1 VTVQTPTIAVGSIS
15 PDQAC
20 KVISIQHNHVIVAI
34 GPDFVTRTPISFSD
48 CELLWGS

>member
-1 VTVQTPTIAVGSIS
+1 VTVQTPTIAVGSVS
-15 PDQAC
+15 PDQAV
-20 KVISIQHNHVIVAI
+20 KVISIENNHVIVAI